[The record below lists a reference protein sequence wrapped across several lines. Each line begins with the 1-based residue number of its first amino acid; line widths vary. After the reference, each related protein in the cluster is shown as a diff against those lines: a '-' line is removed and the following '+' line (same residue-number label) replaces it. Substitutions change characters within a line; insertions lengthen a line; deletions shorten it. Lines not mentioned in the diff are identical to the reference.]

1 MAKEPKDIKPTTK
14 EDRLKTEDD
23 ILSKLQKDK
32 VMKIPDN
39 DIVLLPISGAFKR
52 NIDEILFYIMDD
64 MEAGEIIQAFQ
75 MIRENFKGYE
85 PEQISPRVRCLWT
98 LTTITTEL
106 NFQAA
111 EQGKWVESD
120 KTIGDSFDSLVQTD
134 TKEASLSEY
143 KQDRDVLKSIE
154 KLRKKNFDIK
164 KKEAE
169 EKAKA
174 DAKKKKSN
182 ED

>member
-1 MAKEPKDIKPTTK
+1 MAEEPKKIKPTTK
-14 EDRLKTEDD
+14 EDRLNIEDN
-23 ILSKLQKDK
+23 ILKNLHNEK
-32 VMKIPDN
+32 VMKIPDEQ
-39 DIVLLPISGAFKR
+39 IVMLPISGAFKR

-64 MEAGEIIQAFQ
+64 MDAGEIIQAFQ

-111 EQGKWVESD
+111 QQDVWVESD

-134 TKEASLSEY
+134 AKEANLSEY
-143 KQDRDVLKSIE
+143 KQDRDAYKAVEQERLKNLNI
-154 KLRKKNFDIK
+154 KIK
-164 KKEAE
+164 K
-169 EKAKA
+169 EKAKQA
-174 DAKKKKSN
+174 AEKKKKSN